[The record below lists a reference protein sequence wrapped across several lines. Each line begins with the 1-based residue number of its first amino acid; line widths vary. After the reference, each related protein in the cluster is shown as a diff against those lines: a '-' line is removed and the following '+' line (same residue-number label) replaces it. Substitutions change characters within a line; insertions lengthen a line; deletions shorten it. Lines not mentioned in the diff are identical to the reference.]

1 MARWGVLSTCKWD
14 STLTT
19 GKIQQCI
26 PWHSG
31 FDMENTIICYLE
43 IYLEV
48 SGIKDVLDDKN
59 ILALILWILLW
70 KEATTNSK
78 AKVL

>member
-1 MARWGVLSTCKWD
+1 MARWGVFSTCKWD

-19 GKIQQCI
+19 GKIQQYI
-26 PWHSG
+26 PWHGG

>member
-1 MARWGVLSTCKWD
+1 
-14 STLTT
+14 
-19 GKIQQCI
+19 
-26 PWHSG
+26 
-31 FDMENTIICYLE
+31 MENTIICYLE